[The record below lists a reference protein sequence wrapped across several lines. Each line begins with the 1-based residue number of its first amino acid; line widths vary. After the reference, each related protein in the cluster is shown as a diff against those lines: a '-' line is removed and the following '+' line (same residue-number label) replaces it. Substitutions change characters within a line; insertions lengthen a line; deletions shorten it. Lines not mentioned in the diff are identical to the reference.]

1 MSVSS
6 TGRWWDLPNCFCPI
20 HHSLLYSSYYTLY
33 VSTLTTAE
41 SMYYSSKWSTEWFQ
55 EFLSCDV
62 SMILRTLIL
71 SIHRPHGI
79 WICRSGHFTR
89 SYSYDLITGIC
100 SNILGT
106 LGTLT
111 VSGRGFF
118 PDWISRI
125 YVFRVSSFHRFNDV
139 LYWMNINNQ
148 SIQPTYQL
156 VSSKYSLAESSHLG
170 FNRSWSKHQFL
181 EHNELRTISLLR
193 Q

>member
-1 MSVSS
+1 
-6 TGRWWDLPNCFCPI
+6 
-20 HHSLLYSSYYTLY
+20 
-33 VSTLTTAE
+33 
-41 SMYYSSKWSTEWFQ
+41 MYYSSKWSTEWFQ

-125 YVFRVSSFHRFNDV
+125 YVFRVSSIHRFKAV
-139 LYWMNINNQ
+139 LYSNVKQ
-148 SIQPTYQL
+148 SVHSAGLPTSLFKIQFDRFKWSRPQSVLVTASVPRAQWVTNLSFISTIKLPLSNYYHHQLSGQNARLFILEPTQAGRQVGQL
-156 VSSKYSLAESSHLG
+156 AALHAP
-170 FNRSWSKHQFL
+170 
-181 EHNELRTISLLR
+181 
-193 Q
+193 